1 MDHQGIPSHFL
12 TEENI
17 LKNIYFWGMWKGRD
31 RVTPCILRRLIII
44 RTWLS
49 LAQSFFS
56 LSSLLVEH
64 DLVQIYGGKTLPK
77 MQEIWVWSLDWKD
90 PLEKRMATHSSI
102 PAWKISWTE
111 QPDGLQSMGSQ
122 KSQKW
127 LSTKQYICMC
137 VVHMWYTHS
146 VWILALHIHAVLYV
160 CVSNQTRQ
168 PEHIFMSR
176 QACQHHLLH
185 Q

>member
-102 PAWKISWTE
+102 PAWKIPWTE
-111 QPDGLQSMGSQ
+111 EPGRLHTVHGVAELDM
-122 KSQKW
+122 
-127 LSTKQYICMC
+127 TKQLSHG
-137 VVHMWYTHS
+137 VHELEKRLD
-146 VWILALHIHAVLYV
+146 IFLAPGGGFSLV
-160 CVSNQTRQ
+160 
-168 PEHIFMSR
+168 
-176 QACQHHLLH
+176 
-185 Q
+185 

>member
-31 RVTPCILRRLIII
+31 RVTPGILRRLIII

-102 PAWKISWTE
+102 PAWKIPWTE
-111 QPDGLQSMGSQ
+111 EPDGLQSMRLRSVEHG
-122 KSQKW
+122 
-127 LSTKQYICMC
+127 LSDEHLQNIINEVQPCLLNYDRLLM
-137 VVHMWYTHS
+137 
-146 VWILALHIHAVLYV
+146 
-160 CVSNQTRQ
+160 VSWMNKGRKN
-168 PEHIFMSR
+168 EWMRH
-176 QACQHHLLH
+176 
-185 Q
+185 